1 LETEFFLPLPF
12 GGVYNNG
19 MLNKNDYFISPTQC
33 WIFAYGS
40 LMWDFPFPYIR
51 KEAARLS
58 GYHRSFCM
66 ASVVYR
72 GTKDNPGLV
81 LSLDQGGFC
90 DGIAYKLPEEHAYPI
105 FEAVWNRE
113 MITNAYLPQ
122 ILSVVL
128 NGGPET
134 VKALC
139 FTVNPAHEQYVA
151 MLPLAEQARI
161 IKGAHGQ
168 SGPNLDYA
176 LSTLRHLQALYIQ
189 DTEMVALGGALGGVF
204 T

>member
-1 LETEFFLPLPF
+1 
-12 GGVYNNG
+12 
-19 MLNKNDYFISPTQC
+19 MLSKNDYFTSHTQC

-40 LMWDFPFPYIR
+40 LMWDFSFPHVR

-90 DGIAYKLPEEHAYPI
+90 DGIAYKVPEEHAYPV
-105 FEAVWNRE
+105 FEAVWDRE
-113 MITNAYLPQ
+113 MITQAYLPQ
-122 ILSVVL
+122 TLPVLL

-139 FTVNPAHEQYVA
+139 FTVNPAHEQYVGT
-151 MLPLAEQARI
+151 LPLADQARI
-161 IKGAHGQ
+161 IQTAKGQ
-168 SGPNLDYA
+168 SGPNIDYA
-176 LSTLRHLQALYIQ
+176 LTTLRHLHTLYIQ
-189 DTEMVALGGALGGVF
+189 DEEMVGLSEALGHPLGQSF
-204 T
+204 A